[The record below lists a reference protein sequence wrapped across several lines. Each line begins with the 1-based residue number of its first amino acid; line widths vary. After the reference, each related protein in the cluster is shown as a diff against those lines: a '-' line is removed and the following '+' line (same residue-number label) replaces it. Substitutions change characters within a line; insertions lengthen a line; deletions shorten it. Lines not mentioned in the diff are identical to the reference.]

1 MSNMMNNCLVVVFRG
16 RVAGNSY
23 MQMTLTTYV
32 DLNRGWIG
40 LQSSTAPQARGHN
53 PHQGGR
59 NWRAA

>member
-1 MSNMMNNCLVVVFRG
+1 MRNMMNNLLVVVWKREG
-16 RVAGNSY
+16 CWKQLYADD
-23 MQMTLTTYV
+23 THTCV

-59 NWRAA
+59 NWGAA